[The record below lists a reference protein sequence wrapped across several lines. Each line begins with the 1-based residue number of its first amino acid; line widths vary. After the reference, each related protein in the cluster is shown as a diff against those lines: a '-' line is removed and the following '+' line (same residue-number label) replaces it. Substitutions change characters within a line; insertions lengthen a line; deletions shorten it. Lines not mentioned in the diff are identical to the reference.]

1 MKTPRYKQTF
11 SERAAEYIDS
21 SLMLQ
26 RLKIGAIVCLHGQGR
41 YGIYKVSA
49 RRKANGKFKNPQC
62 TCPSDDIPCK
72 HAVAL
77 AQTFLKKPESFYDAD
92 KMVAAK
98 CGDKS
103 SKELLS
109 LIRKMIAVAPA
120 SLQALGVDGF
130 EEVNL
135 EEYYE

>member
-1 MKTPRYKQTF
+1 MAKARYRQTF
-11 SERAAEYIDS
+11 SDRVAEYVDS
-21 SLMLQ
+21 SLMFQ
-26 RLKIGAIVCLHGQGR
+26 RLKTGATVCCTVRGR

-49 RRKANGKFKNPQC
+49 RRKANGKFKNPRC
-62 TCPSDDIPCK
+62 TCPSDEIPCK

-77 AQTFLKKPESFYDAD
+77 AETFLEKPKSFYDAD
-92 KMVAAK
+92 KIVAAK
-98 CGDKS
+98 LGDKS
-103 SKELLS
+103 SKELLG

-135 EEYYE
+135 EKYYG